1 MPTQLP
7 PGAPATIGEAFA
19 HINGV
24 TAPTVD
30 DLKVMVLLEAAGLD
44 LYRGISAGSDN
55 PAVVALLEH
64 NGREELAH
72 SHRVAKAILAI
83 SGESYPPPEAADNPY
98 LDGPMMEVP
107 LTPEGL
113 RGLSQGEFAGEGL
126 YERWAANCDNAEAAR
141 LFRLNGGEERDHGER
156 LLEAAGLLE
165 G

>member
-141 LFRLNGGEERDHGER
+141 LFRLNGGEERDHGE
-156 LLEAAGLLE
+156 AAELLE

>member
-156 LLEAAGLLE
+156 LLEAALLD

>member
-1 MPTQLP
+1 MTTQLP

-19 HINGV
+19 HINAV

-83 SGESYPPPEAADNPY
+83 SGEAYPPPEAADNPY
-98 LDGPMMEVP
+98 LDGPMLEVP

-113 RGLSQGEFAGEGL
+113 RGLAQSEYAGEEL
-126 YERWAANCDNAEAAR
+126 YENWAANSSNVEAAR
-141 LFRLNGGEERDHGER
+141 LFRLNGKEEAEHGGR